1 MNSFTSF
8 NPINVSKLVK
18 RVPSS
23 FPDIW
28 GWIQS
33 LPPQTQWQTNT
44 KSISICPSSQP
55 SLELSISK
63 TLIHPSSISFSII
76 ANYNLPISLW
86 SSKQLKSTINNTF
99 IHDQLAISKLM
110 TNIIK
115 DILNYTPINLS
126 NSFLKLPEPNSIPN
140 LKDIVN
146 FLFLALS
153 FVVSVYEAPQDIRRD
168 CISTLRDQFTCSWAR
183 ETSKRVMRLIGSNAE
198 EQWMRSMNLAITNWM
213 MELRAMNHVLKA
225 PSPMYSSAISGLG
238 LWKVQLYCPLIAMD
252 IQKSNSDGL
261 EDEKLGF
268 SLNYHQ
274 LESVIQLNYQVM
286 VREKWIDVL
295 VSIDN
300 VRCDVIQLV
309 NNTLMKERG
318 AGIDEKHFPSRISL
332 QLTPTIQNNVLS
344 VSVSRSSENPTREI
358 GVERSIEGSFEPP
371 NPHIGISVSAGETVT
386 TNLKPWKFEQS
397 VYGNSGSF
405 NWFLHDSVNGREVVS
420 SKPSKFA
427 LLQPKAWFRNR
438 YSSAYRPF
446 TRQGG
451 VIFAGDEYGESVLWR
466 LCGGAMGQT
475 MEWEAKG
482 WIWVTYWPNKYKT
495 FYTETKRLEFR
506 EIFRLTLA

>member
-1 MNSFTSF
+1 MSSFTSF
-8 NPINVSKLVK
+8 NPVNLSNIVK
-18 RVPSS
+18 MAHSS

-28 GWIQS
+28 GWIQN
-33 LPPQTQWQTNT
+33 LPPQTQWETNT
-44 KSISICPSSQP
+44 KSICICSSSQT
-55 SLELSISK
+55 SIALSISK

-86 SSKQLKSTINNTF
+86 TSKPLKSTNNTF
-99 IHDQLAISKLM
+99 FHEQLTISKLL

-115 DILNYTPINLS
+115 DILNYTPINFS

-140 LKDIVN
+140 LKDIIN
-146 FLFLALS
+146 FVFLALS
-153 FVVSVYEAPQDIRRD
+153 FVVSVYEAPQDIRCD
-168 CISTLRDQFTCSWAR
+168 CINTLRDQFTCPWAR
-183 ETSKRVMRLIGSNAE
+183 ETSKRLMKLIGSNAE

-225 PSPMYSSAISGLG
+225 PSPMYSSALSGLG
-238 LWKVQLYCPLIAMD
+238 LWKIQLYCPLIAMD
-252 IQKSNSDGL
+252 VEKCNSNGQD
-261 EDEKLGF
+261 DQKLGF

-274 LESVIQLNYQVM
+274 LEGVIQLNYQVM

-300 VRCDVIQLV
+300 VRCNIIRLV
-309 NNTLMKERG
+309 NETLMKERG

-332 QLTPTIQNNVLS
+332 QLTPTIQTNILS
-344 VSVSRSSENPTREI
+344 VSVSRSSENPTLEI
-358 GVERSIEGSFEPP
+358 GVERSIEASFEPP
-371 NPHIGISVSAGETVT
+371 NPHIGISVSAGETIT

-397 VYGNSGSF
+397 VYGNSGTF
-405 NWFLHDSVNGREVVS
+405 NWFLHDSVNGREVFS
-420 SKPSKFA
+420 TKPSKFS

-466 LCGGAMGQT
+466 FGSGAIGQT
-475 MEWEAKG
+475 MEWEVRG
-482 WIWVTYWPNKYKT
+482 WIWLTYWPNKYKT
-495 FYTETKRLEFR
+495 FYTETRRLEFR
-506 EIFRLTLA
+506 EILSLTIA

>member
-1 MNSFTSF
+1 M
-8 NPINVSKLVK
+8 
-18 RVPSS
+18 VPCS

-44 KSISICPSSQP
+44 KSICICSSSQP
-55 SLELSISK
+55 SLQLTISK
-63 TLIHPSSISFSII
+63 NLIQDSSVSFSII
-76 ANYNLPISLW
+76 AYYTLPVVLW
-86 SSKQLKSTINNTF
+86 TSKPLKSTINNTF
-99 IHDQLAISKLM
+99 AHQLLTISNLLM

-126 NSFLKLPEPNSIPN
+126 NSFLKLPEPNSIHG

-153 FVVSVYEAPQDIRRD
+153 FLVSVYEAPQDIRCD
-168 CISTLRDQFTCSWAR
+168 CLNTLKDQFACSWAR
-183 ETSKRVMRLIGSNAE
+183 ETSKRLMRLIGSNAE

-213 MELRAMNHVLKA
+213 MELRAVNLVLKA

-238 LWKVQLYCPLIAMD
+238 LWKIQLYCPLIAME
-252 IQKSNSDGL
+252 IEKCNSNGQ
-261 EDEKLGF
+261 EDQKLGF

-274 LESVIQLNYQVM
+274 LEGVIQLNYQVM
-286 VREKWIDVL
+286 VRQNWIDVL

-300 VRCDVIQLV
+300 VRCDVVRLV
-309 NNTLMKERG
+309 NATLMNERG
-318 AGIDEKHFPSRISL
+318 AGTEEKHFPSRISL

-371 NPHIGISVSAGETVT
+371 NPHIGISVSAGETIT

-397 VYGNSGSF
+397 VVGNSGTL

-420 SKPSKFA
+420 SKPSKLA

-451 VIFAGDEYGESVLWR
+451 VIFAGDEYGESVLWK
-466 LCGGAMGQT
+466 LGGGAMGQT
-475 MEWEAKG
+475 MEWELKG
-482 WIWVTYWPNKYKT
+482 WIWLTYWPNKYKT
-495 FYTETKRLEFR
+495 FYTETRRLEFR
-506 EIFRLTLA
+506 EILRLNLA

>member
-8 NPINVSKLVK
+8 NLSNLVK
-18 RVPSS
+18 TIPSS

-28 GWIQS
+28 GWIEN

-44 KSISICPSSQP
+44 KSINICSSSQP
-55 SLELSISK
+55 SLQLSISK

-86 SSKQLKSTINNTF
+86 TSKPFNTTINNTF
-99 IHDQLAISKLM
+99 VHQQHTISKLM

-126 NSFLKLPEPNSIPN
+126 NSFLKLPEPNSISN

-153 FVVSVYEAPQDIRRD
+153 FVVSVYEAPQDMRCD
-168 CISTLRDQFTCSWAR
+168 CIATLRDQFTCPWAR
-183 ETSKRVMRLIGSNAE
+183 ETSKRLMRLIGSNAE
-198 EQWMRSMNLAITNWM
+198 EQWMRSMNLAITNWVT
-213 MELRAMNHVLKA
+213 ELRAMNHVLKA
-225 PSPMYSSAISGLG
+225 PSPIYSSAVSGLG
-238 LWKVQLYCPLIAMD
+238 LLKIQLYCPLIAME
-252 IQKSNSDGL
+252 IEKCNSSNGQ
-261 EDEKLGF
+261 EDERLGF

-274 LESVIQLNYQVM
+274 LEGVIQLNYQVM
-286 VREKWIDVL
+286 VRENWIDVL

-300 VRCDVIQLV
+300 VRCDVIRLV
-309 NNTLMKERG
+309 NDTLMNERG
-318 AGIDEKHFPSRISL
+318 AGSDEKHFPSRISL
-332 QLTPTIQNNVLS
+332 QLTPTIQTNVLS
-344 VSVSRSSENPTREI
+344 VSVSKSSENPTREI

-397 VYGNSGSF
+397 VYGNSGTF
-405 NWFLHDSVNGREVVS
+405 NWFLHDSVNGREVFT

-427 LLQPKAWFRNR
+427 LLQPKSWFRNR

-451 VIFAGDEYGESVLWR
+451 VIFAGDEYGESVLWK
-466 LCGGAMGQT
+466 LCGGGMGQT
-475 MEWEAKG
+475 MELEAKG
-482 WIWVTYWPNKYKT
+482 WIWLTYWPNNYKT
-495 FYTETKRLEFR
+495 FYTETRRLEFR
-506 EIFRLTLA
+506 EILRLNLA

>member
-1 MNSFTSF
+1 MAPN
-8 NPINVSKLVK
+8 
-18 RVPSS
+18 SS

-28 GWIQS
+28 GWIQN
-33 LPPQTQWQTNT
+33 LPPPTQWQTNT
-44 KSISICPSSQP
+44 KFICICSSSTSSQP

-63 TLIHPSSISFSII
+63 NPIHPSSLHFSIL
-76 ANYNLPISLW
+76 ANFNLPVSLW
-86 SSKQLKSTINNTF
+86 TSKPLKSTTTNTP
-99 IHDQLAISKLM
+99 ILAIDISKLL

-115 DILNYTPINLS
+115 DILKYTPIKNS
-126 NSFLKLPEPNSIPN
+126 NSFLKLPDPNSIPD

-153 FVVSVYEAPQDIRRD
+153 FVVSIYEAPEDIRCD
-168 CISTLRDQFTCSWAR
+168 SINTLKEILACSWAR
-183 ETSKRVMRLIGSNAE
+183 ETSKKLMMLMGSTAE

-213 MELRAMNHVLKA
+213 TELQALSRSAALKA
-225 PSPMYSSAISGLG
+225 PSPMYSSAISNLG
-238 LWKVQLYCPLIAMD
+238 FWKVQLYCPMIAMEID
-252 IQKSNSDGL
+252 KCNGGQ
-261 EDEKLGF
+261 EDQRLAF

-274 LESVIQLNYQVM
+274 IEGVIQLNYQVM

-300 VRCDVIQLV
+300 VRCDVIRLV
-309 NNTLMKERG
+309 NDILMKERG
-318 AGIDEKHFPSRISL
+318 AGSDEKHFPSRISL
-332 QLTPTIQNNVLS
+332 QLTPTIQTNILS
-344 VSVSRSSENPTREI
+344 VSVSRSSENPAREI

-397 VYGNSGSF
+397 VYGSSGAF
-405 NWFLHDSVNGREVVS
+405 NWFLHDSINGREVVS
-420 SKPSKFA
+420 SKPSKCA
-427 LLQPKAWFRNR
+427 LLRPKAWFKNR

-446 TRQGG
+446 TRSGG

-466 LCGGAMGQT
+466 LGRGAMGET

-495 FYTETKRLEFR
+495 FYTETRRLEFR
-506 EIFRLTLA
+506 EILRLNLA

>member
-1 MNSFTSF
+1 MA
-8 NPINVSKLVK
+8 P
-18 RVPSS
+18 S

-28 GWIQS
+28 VWIQN
-33 LPPQTQWQTNT
+33 LPPPSQWQTNT
-44 KSISICPSSQP
+44 KSICICSSSTSSQP

-63 TLIHPSSISFSII
+63 SQIHPYSLSFKII
-76 ANYNLPISLW
+76 ANYSLIVSLW
-86 SSKQLKSTINNTF
+86 TSIPLNFTVNYGVLHEQIT
-99 IHDQLAISKLM
+99 ISKLL

-115 DILNYTPINLS
+115 DILNYTPIKRS
-126 NSFLKLPEPNSIPN
+126 NSFLKLPEPNSIPY

-146 FLFLALS
+146 FLFLALT
-153 FVVSVYEAPQDIRRD
+153 FIVSIYEAPQDIRCD
-168 CISTLRDQFTCSWAR
+168 AIDTLKDQFACPWAR
-183 ETSKRVMRLIGSNAE
+183 ETSKKLMRLMGSNAE
-198 EQWMRSMNLAITNWM
+198 EQWMRSMNLAITNWL
-213 MELRAMNHVLKA
+213 MELRTMNNVLKA
-225 PSPMYSSAISGLG
+225 PSPMYSSAVSGLG
-238 LWKVQLYCPLIAMD
+238 LWKVQLYSPVIVMEIEKCN
-252 IQKSNSDGL
+252 SNNGQ

-274 LESVIQLNYQVM
+274 LEGVIQLNNHVT

-300 VRCDVIQLV
+300 VRCDVVRLV
-309 NNTLMKERG
+309 NETLMRERG

-332 QLTPTIQNNVLS
+332 QLTPTDQTNILS
-344 VSVSRSSENPTREI
+344 VSVSRSSENPSREI

-397 VYGNSGSF
+397 VNGNSGTF
-405 NWFLHDSVNGREVVS
+405 NWFLHDSINGREVFS

-427 LLQPKAWFRNR
+427 LLKPKAWFKNR

-451 VIFAGDEYGESVLWR
+451 VIFAGDEYGESVLWKF
-466 LCGGAMGQT
+466 GKGAMGKT

-482 WIWVTYWPNKYKT
+482 WIWLTYWPNKYKT
-495 FYTETKRLEFR
+495 FYTETRRLEFR
-506 EIFRLTLA
+506 DVLRLTLA